1 MRDGR
6 LRRRR
11 HSLVALS
18 LRDILERLHEL
29 LNVRL
34 CQDREI
40 VGGSRDQALRSA
52 ERIEREGIVVG
63 LARAG
68 VNGVGNKLLAFAK
81 NLKSRLDAVLHEP
94 RARRLRPALLLGSA
108 DEKELRCLADSH
120 GCGGQGGNKRDGQ
133 LVERTGKIGVA
144 LDVGVHGANGVVAH
158 AAENAHT
165 LFWDVLRALLFGE
178 RMILPAL
185 TKTSLRAGDDL
196 TDLVAHVDELGALN
210 ANGVRHSPS
219 SLRMYSILSL

>member
-1 MRDGR
+1 M
-6 LRRRR
+6 
-11 HSLVALS
+11 
-18 LRDILERLHEL
+18 
-29 LNVRL
+29 
-34 CQDREI
+34 
-40 VGGSRDQALRSA
+40 
-52 ERIEREGIVVG
+52 VG

-94 RARRLRPALLLGSA
+94 CARRLRPALLLGSA
-108 DEKELRCLADSH
+108 DEEELRRLADSH
-120 GCGGQGGNKRDGQ
+120 GGGGQGRNKRDGQ

-219 SLRMYSILSL
+219 SLRAARSASTCARRMWYARTKRSAAGLRNKRVSPLRRLRKCKYRVAREMPLRRRISSFEIPDASR